1 MQKSDFPLI
10 TVYADESGKTG
21 NALIVGSVWI
31 LHPPEELT
39 LFRTI
44 DAWKVDHS
52 FQGEFHFEKVSKG
65 NLDLYCAFADF
76 IAERSAVLGFKAIS
90 LDREGTG
97 NVDRT
102 LARLYYLLLT
112 EGVEHENKTSR
123 APLPRALSLWK
134 DQEESSRDKLFLA
147 ELRDRLKQA
156 AVTRFRDELEI
167 DQLEVV
173 DSASDPFI
181 QLADLFTSSL
191 NRTLNGDPT
200 KVGAKDK
207 FANYFL
213 ERIGMSREHE
223 KPLRDDDVVAHIR
236 L

>member
-1 MQKSDFPLI
+1 
-10 TVYADESGKTG
+10 
-21 NALIVGSVWI
+21 
-31 LHPPEELT
+31 
-39 LFRTI
+39 
-44 DAWKVDHS
+44 
-52 FQGEFHFEKVSKG
+52 
-65 NLDLYCAFADF
+65 
-76 IAERSAVLGFKAIS
+76 
-90 LDREGTG
+90 
-97 NVDRT
+97 
-102 LARLYYLLLT
+102 LYYLLLT

-191 NRTLNGDPT
+191 NRTLNGDPN

-223 KPLRDDDVVAHIR
+223 KPLRDEDVVAHIR